1 MFRFD
6 NFLTSLPGFID
17 AVRGVWQHHIYGNT
31 MYGVVG
37 KLKSLKPVFRA
48 QRKLKGDLALNV
60 TLAKSFLDSA
70 QNLLETYREDIF
82 IHLVQWCRTVYC
94 KTVELE
100 ASMLRQRSKMTWL
113 TQGDQC
119 SKFFFS
125 KINARRAM
133 QRVYQIQNA
142 DGQLVSGSDQVAT
155 EFVTFFQTLLGGNIR
170 RRSINLDFLQ
180 PYLHHTLTADEAN
193 TLVLPIT
200 HAEIKAAFFDISEES
215 APGPDG
221 YTSAFFKAAWPVIGN
236 EVCAAVTEFF
246 VSGRLLKQIN
256 ATLLVLIPK
265 VQLPVRVSEFRPIAC
280 CNVLYKAI
288 TKIIVNRLQQILHLL
303 IDYSQNAFVP
313 GRSIADNVLLAQ
325 ELLVGYNQVKL
336 PKRCTIKLDIQKA
349 YDSVQWDFILACLRV
364 FHFPAQFISWIE
376 QCISTAMFSI
386 SLNGS
391 VHGFF
396 AGTPNSVRIIKSVLT
411 EFAEL
416 SGLHVNPG
424 KSTIILSKSV
434 QRERQR
440 ILDIIG
446 FQEGSLPIKYLGLPL
461 TSSRLK
467 VADCQPLIDR
477 LSSRLA
483 GWNHLNLS
491 LAGRTQLIKSVL
503 NSLHTYWASVFV
515 LPKSIIKLIEGKMR
529 SFLWTGSNRS
539 GHAKVSWAQVCKPT
553 EEGGLGIRSVLLM
566 NQALILKQ
574 VWRILQ
580 EDPRSIWVAWVLRHR
595 LRHQTVWTFNVA
607 SAPWLWKKLIKIC
620 SLLKDGL
627 VYRVGDGGKFKLWHD
642 IWHPRGPLIRTF
654 PRGPIITG
662 LPSDSF
668 LMTVMNR
675 GQWCWPSASDFDI
688 QQIVADLPSIG
699 PQQSDTILWTSDYG
713 HQNLDR
719 RCVLCGGLAMESHS
733 HLFFDCSFARRC
745 LVVLKQGVRFPWL
758 HRGWEQDVLWASRR
772 WRGKHLLN
780 AAYRALFASI
790 VYGIWKRN
798 CRKFTDTASSAES
811 VASRALEDV
820 RCRIISTNVRPSLQ
834 LRVLYRIWQI
844 PWMANSDV

>member
-1 MFRFD
+1 M
-6 NFLTSLPGFID
+6 
-17 AVRGVWQHHIYGNT
+17 V
-31 MYGVVG
+31 
-37 KLKSLKPVFRA
+37 
-48 QRKLKGDLALNV
+48 
-60 TLAKSFLDSA
+60 
-70 QNLLETYREDIF
+70 
-82 IHLVQWCRTVYC
+82 CRTVYC

-142 DGQLVSGSDQVAT
+142 DGQLVSGSDQ
-155 EFVTFFQTLLGGNIR
+155 
-170 RRSINLDFLQ
+170 
-180 PYLHHTLTADEAN
+180 
-193 TLVLPIT
+193 
-200 HAEIKAAFFDISEES
+200 
-215 APGPDG
+215 
-221 YTSAFFKAAWPVIGN
+221 
-236 EVCAAVTEFF
+236 
-246 VSGRLLKQIN
+246 
-256 ATLLVLIPK
+256 
-265 VQLPVRVSEFRPIAC
+265 
-280 CNVLYKAI
+280 AI

-396 AGTPNSVRIIKSVLT
+396 AGSRGIRQGDPMSPYLFVIVMEIWHVLLKFRTQADNDFQFHWKCQDLRILNLCFADDVLIFCAGTPNSVRIIKSVLT

-580 EDPRSIWVAWVLRHR
+580 EDPRRYGWLGCLGTACATRRSGHLMLPRHLGFGRSLSKSVHYLKMAWC
-595 LRHQTVWTFNVA
+595 
-607 SAPWLWKKLIKIC
+607 I
-620 SLLKDGL
+620 
-627 VYRVGDGGKFKLWHD
+627 
-642 IWHPRGPLIRTF
+642 
-654 PRGPIITG
+654 
-662 LPSDSF
+662 
-668 LMTVMNR
+668 
-675 GQWCWPSASDFDI
+675 
-688 QQIVADLPSIG
+688 
-699 PQQSDTILWTSDYG
+699 
-713 HQNLDR
+713 
-719 RCVLCGGLAMESHS
+719 GLAMEVSS
-733 HLFFDCSFARRC
+733 NFGMIFGI
-745 LVVLKQGVRFPWL
+745 QGGR
-758 HRGWEQDVLWASRR
+758 
-772 WRGKHLLN
+772 
-780 AAYRALFASI
+780 
-790 VYGIWKRN
+790 
-798 CRKFTDTASSAES
+798 
-811 VASRALEDV
+811 
-820 RCRIISTNVRPSLQ
+820 
-834 LRVLYRIWQI
+834 
-844 PWMANSDV
+844 